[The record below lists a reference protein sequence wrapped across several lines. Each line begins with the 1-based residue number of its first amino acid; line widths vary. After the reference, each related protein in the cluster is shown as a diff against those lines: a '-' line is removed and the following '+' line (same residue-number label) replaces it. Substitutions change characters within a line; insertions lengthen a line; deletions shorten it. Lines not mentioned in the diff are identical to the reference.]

1 MLCFFFLLRVG
12 VEPGEER
19 ADDEVC
25 EEWLCVVLA
34 SLWHE
39 CAWVSLGF
47 AGCEHVNACMRKDV
61 QQRQP

>member
-1 MLCFFFLLRVG
+1 LLCFFFLLRVG

-25 EEWLCVVLA
+25 EEWLYGLLV
-34 SLWHE
+34 SLWYK
-39 CAWVSLGF
+39 CTGVCLGF